1 MPATLA
7 EICER
12 LGMPEREAR
21 AWLERFALEPEAGP
35 DGVAR
40 HPDAH
45 ETLLAIVNDVLGC
58 PYASVALAV
67 HAVEAAL
74 APDYPDEHWPRE
86 LDRLKARLLARVD
99 EARERRA
106 ARGSLAP
113 ADEAPAENAGIW
125 RRLLG
130 WIGRRTREAPPG

>member
-1 MPATLA
+1 MAVPATLA
-7 EICER
+7 EICDK

-21 AWLERFALEPEAGP
+21 AWLERFALAPETGP

-40 HPDAH
+40 HPDEHAS
-45 ETLLAIVNDVLGC
+45 LLEIVRDVLAC
-58 PYASVALAV
+58 PYASGALAV

-86 LDRLKARLLARVD
+86 LDRLKARLLALVD

-106 ARGSLAP
+106 ARKSTAAEGGETARSAGSRFA
-113 ADEAPAENAGIW
+113 AI
-125 RRLLG
+125 RR
-130 WIGRRTREAPPG
+130 WISK